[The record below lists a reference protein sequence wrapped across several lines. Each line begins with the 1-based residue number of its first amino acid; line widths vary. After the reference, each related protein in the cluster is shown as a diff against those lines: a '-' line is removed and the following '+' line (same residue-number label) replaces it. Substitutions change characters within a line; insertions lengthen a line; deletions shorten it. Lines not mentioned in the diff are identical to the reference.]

1 MTLQI
6 TAEHHAARNAASIA
20 LADAG
25 PGAASLRL
33 YDGAGML
40 LGTCLLAKPCGTV
53 QADGAILLLPAP
65 EPEIAVASGA
75 AVRLDWCD
83 GHGAPIASGTVTA
96 TGGGGDFELVGTSGT
111 QIYAGAQ
118 VLPQGVVIG

>member
-40 LGTCLLAKPCGTV
+40 LGTCLLAKPCGTLL
-53 QADGAILLLPAP
+53 ADGAILLQPAL

-75 AVRLDWCD
+75 AVRMDWCD
-83 GHGAPIASGTVTA
+83 GHGAPMASGTVTA
-96 TGGGGDFELVGTSGT
+96 AGGGGDFELVGTSGT

>member
-6 TAEHHAARNAASIA
+6 TLGHHAARNAASLA

-25 PGAASLRL
+25 SGASSLRL
-33 YDGAGML
+33 YDSAGTL
-40 LGTCLLAKPCGTV
+40 LGTCVLAKPCGTI
-53 QADGAILLLPAP
+53 QADGAILLQPAP

-83 GHGAPIASGTVTA
+83 GHGAPMASGTVTA
-96 TGGGGDFELVGTSGT
+96 EGGGGDFELTGTSGT
-111 QIYAGAQ
+111 QIYAGAL
-118 VLPQGVVIG
+118 VLLQGVVIG